1 MLTAY
6 RITRHLPPQ
15 SPLRLQQ
22 RNGLE
27 PPLDATAQVLSGCPE
42 CPRAPDVKRQGNC
55 PRPARLLLSPTRR
68 ENMPDGNSSVYPLPV
83 TARSLA
89 RSPECHPRTWPRAR
103 ERADTFFQT
112 QNPHGV
118 QGVDQRQAQ
127 PKPLAEGPGHRFQ
140 LVVAP
145 GKLAVS
151 GPRMAEGVDH
161 GPLTLVRGG
170 WKEDSRS
177 PGPPR
182 WVTA

>member
-6 RITRHLPPQ
+6 RTTRHLPPQ
-15 SPLRLQQ
+15 SPSRLQQ
-22 RNGLE
+22 RNHPWTPRPRSSAGV
-27 PPLDATAQVLSGCPE
+27 PSVPGCPTSSSKATAHAQHVCSCH
-42 CPRAPDVKRQGNC
+42 PREGRACQMG
-55 PRPARLLLSPTRR
+55 
-68 ENMPDGNSSVYPLPV
+68 
-83 TARSLA
+83 TAAFTPSRSRLA
-89 RSPECHPRTWPRAR
+89 RSPECHPRRTWPCAR

-127 PKPLAEGPGHRFQ
+127 AKPLTEGPGHRFQ

-151 GPRMAEGVDH
+151 GPRVAEGIDH

-177 PGPPR
+177 PGPAR